1 MNTGNRPLSPHIQVY
16 RWQWTM
22 LLSIIH
28 RATGIALAVG
38 ALLLVCWLLALASGP
53 AAFADVHGF
62 LGSWFGR
69 FLLFGWT
76 WSLMYH
82 LANGIRHLFW
92 DAGLGL
98 ELPSAQATGYAAIIT
113 SIVAT
118 VVIWIGG
125 YMAAGAIG

>member
-1 MNTGNRPLSPHIQVY
+1 MSTGNRPLSPHIQVY

-22 LLSIIH
+22 LLSITH

-38 ALLLVCWLLALASGP
+38 ALLLVCWLLAIASGP
-53 AAFADVHGF
+53 AAFDDVQAF

-69 FLLFGWT
+69 LLLFGWT

-98 ELPSAQATGYAAIIT
+98 ELESAQASGYAAAIL
-113 SIVAT
+113 SVVAT
-118 VVIWIGG
+118 IGIWVAG
-125 YMAAGAIG
+125 YLAAGGM

>member
-1 MNTGNRPLSPHIQVY
+1 M
-16 RWQWTM
+16 M
-22 LLSIIH
+22 LSITH

-62 LGSWFGR
+62 LGSWLGR
-69 FLLFGWT
+69 LLLFGWT

-82 LANGIRHLFW
+82 LANGVRHLIW
-92 DAGLGL
+92 DLGKGL
-98 ELPSAQATGYAAIIT
+98 ELPSAQASGYAAAAF

-118 VVIWIGG
+118 IAVWVAG
-125 YMAAGAIG
+125 YIAAGVM

>member
-1 MNTGNRPLSPHIQVY
+1 
-16 RWQWTM
+16 M
-22 LLSIIH
+22 LLSIAH

-62 LGSWFGR
+62 LGSWIGR
-69 FLLFGWT
+69 LMLFGWT

-92 DAGLGL
+92 DAGMGL
-98 ELPSAQATGYAAIIT
+98 DLPAAQASGYVALIASIGATLAIW
-113 SIVAT
+113 VA
-118 VVIWIGG
+118 G
-125 YMAAGAIG
+125 YMAAGALG

>member
-1 MNTGNRPLSPHIQVY
+1 
-16 RWQWTM
+16 M
-22 LLSIIH
+22 LLSITH

-38 ALLLVCWLLALASGP
+38 ALLMVCWLLAVASGP
-53 AAFADVHGF
+53 AAFDDLNAF

-69 FLLFGWT
+69 LILFGWT
-76 WSLMYH
+76 WALMYH

-98 ELPSAQATGYAAIIT
+98 ELEAAQASGYAAAIV

-118 VVIWIGG
+118 IAIWVAG
-125 YMAAGAIG
+125 YLATGAM

>member
-22 LLSIIH
+22 MLSITH

-53 AAFADVHGF
+53 AAFADVHAF
-62 LGSWFGR
+62 LGSWIGR
-69 FLLFGWT
+69 LLLFGWT

-92 DAGLGL
+92 DVGLGL
-98 ELPSAQATGYAAIIT
+98 ELPAAQASGYAV
-113 SIVAT
+113 IVVSVAAT
-118 VVIWIGG
+118 LAVWVAA
-125 YMAAGAIG
+125 YMAAGALG